1 MTAVVLNDDEVS
13 LLVRFDPAADPKIQ
27 GFLTD
32 LEQRVGPS
40 TRRLE
45 LTDVDLQLI
54 QSFAFESTGGWEIR
68 FRGIFGRTLG
78 STLGRDVGSS
88 V

>member
-1 MTAVVLNDDEVS
+1 MMAVVLNDDEVS
-13 LLVRFDPAADPKIQ
+13 LLVRFDPTADPKIQ

-32 LEQRVGPS
+32 LEQRVRPG
-40 TRRLE
+40 TKRLE
-45 LTDVDLQLI
+45 LTDADLQSI

-78 STLGRDVGSS
+78 STLGRDVSS
-88 V
+88 SA

>member
-13 LLVRFDPAADPKIQ
+13 LLVRVDPTADPKIQ
-27 GFLTD
+27 NFLTD
-32 LEQRVGPS
+32 LEQRVRPS
-40 TRRLE
+40 SKRLE
-45 LTDVDLQLI
+45 LTDADLQLI
-54 QSFAFESTGGWEIR
+54 QTFAFESTGGWEIR